1 MCTRYDTHRG
11 GDVGAGHDGVTAGRE
26 VRENARRVA
35 DIVKVRTPAH
45 HLGAVELALAALHAL
60 LQWEERR
67 GRG

>member
-1 MCTRYDTHRG
+1 
-11 GDVGAGHDGVTAGRE
+11 
-26 VRENARRVA
+26 VA